1 MPSFSLD
8 RRQALMLMSSTALLP
23 LVRPAFAQENAPIRL
38 IILSDLHS
46 AYEVS
51 AQLLAAVAAEVEA
64 SQGPVAILINGDVFE
79 LGNVVAVRS
88 GGVIDWALLE
98 ALGRLAPTVL
108 NIGNHEPDLDNDL
121 AHFISKA
128 EQRGVTVIS
137 NILDSRTGEA
147 YAPAALS
154 LTLGGMQ
161 ISIVGLGTAAINTYP
176 AATREMIE
184 VPDPVQWAGEHL
196 INLLD
201 PSGARVVL
209 SHAGITADRDMLP
222 LLPAGTL
229 LVGGHDHVV
238 LDHSEGATRYLHTG
252 SWSSLMTVVD
262 IDASG
267 PLAVERRPIAA
278 TGQADADL
286 AALIASTMEEHLT
299 AEERAVIGSSQ
310 AAQSLAD
317 SARFVAA
324 TLASAAGADIGFIG
338 HTTFGTG
345 FPEGEVTRYAF
356 DSIVRFDGT
365 LKTAEISRETLEE
378 ILGRVNQDGDI
389 PLARRTGDFL
399 YGAPTDLPEKDT
411 YLIAANDWSATNQKN
426 YFGREDLVFVDVP
439 DLRVKSVVI
448 DAL

>member
-1 MPSFSLD
+1 MPSFALD
-8 RRQALMLMSSTALLP
+8 RRQVLMLMSSTALLP
-23 LVRPAFAQENAPIRL
+23 LAGSAFAQGSAPIRL
-38 IILSDLHS
+38 LILSDLHS
-46 AYEVS
+46 AYEVT

-64 SQGPVAILINGDVFE
+64 SEGPVAILINGDVFE

-88 GGVIDWALLE
+88 EGAIDWALLE

-121 AHFISKA
+121 ADFIDKA
-128 EQRGVTVIS
+128 EQRGITVIS
-137 NILDSRTGEA
+137 NIIDSRTGEP

-154 LTLGGMQ
+154 LTLGGVP

-201 PSGARVVL
+201 PSGVRVVL
-209 SHAGITADRDMLP
+209 SHAGITADRDILP

-238 LDHSEGATRYLHTG
+238 LDHTDGASRYVHTG
-252 SWSSLMTVVD
+252 SWSNLMTVVD
-262 IDASG
+262 IDLSG
-267 PLAVERRPIAA
+267 PLAVERRPVAP
-278 TGQADADL
+278 TGQADAEL
-286 AALIASTMEEHLT
+286 AALIAGTMDEHLT
-299 AEERAVIGSSQ
+299 AEERAVIGSSET
-310 AAQSLAD
+310 AQSLAD
-317 SARFVAA
+317 SARLVAA

-345 FPEGEVTRYAF
+345 FPEGDVTRYAF

-365 LKTAEISRETLEE
+365 LKIAEVSRETLEE
-378 ILGRVNQDGDI
+378 IMSRVNQDGDI
-389 PLARRTGDFL
+389 PLEQRTGDFL
-399 YGAPTDLPEKDT
+399 YGAPTDLPEQET
-411 YLIAANDWSATNQKN
+411 YLIAANDWSAANQKN
-426 YFGREDLVFVDVP
+426 YFGREDLVFTDVP
-439 DLRVKSVVI
+439 DLRVKAVAI

>member
-88 GGVIDWALLE
+88 GGAIDWALLE
-98 ALGRLAPTVL
+98 GLSRLAPTVL

-121 AHFISKA
+121 ADFIPKA

-154 LTLGGMQ
+154 LTLDGMP

-252 SWSSLMTVVD
+252 SWSSLLTVVD

-267 PLAVERRPIAA
+267 PLAVERRPITA

-299 AEERAVIGSSQ
+299 AEERAIIGSSQ
-310 AAQSLAD
+310 TAQSLAD

-365 LKTAEISRETLEE
+365 LKTAEVSRETLEE

-411 YLIAANDWSATNQKN
+411 YIIAANDWSATNQKN
-426 YFGREDLVFVDVP
+426 YFGREDLVFIDVP
-439 DLRVKSVVI
+439 ELRVKSVVI

>member
-1 MPSFSLD
+1 MPSFALD
-8 RRQALMLMSSTALLP
+8 RRQVLMLMSSTALLP
-23 LVRPAFAQENAPIRL
+23 LAGSAFAQESAPIRL
-38 IILSDLHS
+38 LILSDLHS
-46 AYEVS
+46 AYEVT

-64 SQGPVAILINGDVFE
+64 SEGPVAILINGDVFE

-88 GGVIDWALLE
+88 EGAIDWALLE

-121 AHFISKA
+121 ADFIVKA
-128 EQRGVTVIS
+128 EQRGITVIS
-137 NILDSRTGEA
+137 NIIDSRTGEP

-154 LTLGGMQ
+154 LTLGGMP

-176 AATREMIE
+176 TATREMIE

-201 PSGARVVL
+201 PSGVRIVL
-209 SHAGITADRDMLP
+209 SHAGITADRDILP

-238 LDHSEGATRYLHTG
+238 LDHSDGASRYVHTG
-252 SWSSLMTVVD
+252 SWSNLMTVVD
-262 IDASG
+262 IDLSG
-267 PLAVERRPIAA
+267 PLAVERRPVAP
-278 TGQADADL
+278 TGQADAEL
-286 AALIASTMEEHLT
+286 AALIAGTMDQHLT
-299 AEERAVIGSSQ
+299 AEERAVIGSSET
-310 AAQSLAD
+310 AQSLAD
-317 SARFVAA
+317 SARLVAA

-365 LKTAEISRETLEE
+365 LKIAEVSRETLEE
-378 ILGRVNQDGDI
+378 IMSRVNQDGDI
-389 PLARRTGDFL
+389 PLEQRTGDFL
-399 YGAPTDLPEKDT
+399 YGAPIDLPEQET

-426 YFGREDLVFVDVP
+426 YFGREDLIFTDVP
-439 DLRVKSVVI
+439 DLRVKAVAI